1 MQNDLQANES
11 LVRGFLAAA
20 AAGDAETMARLAAPD
35 ITVIEAASLPFAGR
49 HVGLEAFRAL
59 VRRVFGALE
68 ATALSV
74 EQFIPGEGCVVVLAT
89 LRGRSRRDGSEV
101 EMPIAEVWRI
111 EGGLIREIRPYYF
124 DTALMREA
132 ILP

>member
-35 ITVIEAASLPFAGR
+35 ITVIEAASLPLAGR

-74 EQFIPGEGCVVVLAT
+74 DWTEVLA
-89 LRGRSRRDGSEV
+89 GS
-101 EMPIAEVWRI
+101 P
-111 EGGLIREIRPYYF
+111 
-124 DTALMREA
+124 
-132 ILP
+132 